1 LLFEALRYLSPLLRP
16 DNSCLIE
23 ILPVE
28 DARCRLA
35 LSLPGTRIDEE
46 SAARLFE
53 PFSGP
58 KLGSDPP
65 LGIAGLLRPFEN
77 LGGTVGWDLSDPVQ
91 PRLVFECPSSSQSA
105 APTSAASS
113 KTVLVVEDE
122 PSIRQLIVKSLERH
136 GYGVLQSAGPI
147 EALTLTAPHTS
158 QPDLLVTDLMVPG
171 MDGRTFAGRLRE
183 KWPALPVLY
192 VSGFTGDPEL
202 TAQLS
207 RGLLPPNTRF
217 LAKPFGTRDLLEAVS
232 SLLTRVSAAS
242 SAL

>member
-1 LLFEALRYLSPLLRP
+1 M
-16 DNSCLIE
+16 
-23 ILPVE
+23 
-28 DARCRLA
+28 
-35 LSLPGTRIDEE
+35 
-46 SAARLFE
+46 FE

-77 LGGTVGWDLSDPVQ
+77 LGGTVSWDLADPAQ
-91 PRLVFECPSSSQSA
+91 PRLVFECPSSSQP
-105 APTSAASS
+105 APASAASS

-136 GYGVLQSAGPI
+136 GYGVLQAACPI
-147 EALTLTAPHTS
+147 EALTLTAQHTS

-171 MDGRTFAGRLRE
+171 MDGRTFAARLRE

-207 RGLLPPNTRF
+207 RGVLPPNTRF
-217 LAKPFGTRDLLEAVS
+217 LAKPFGTRDLLEAANA
-232 SLLTRVSAAS
+232 LMTRASAAA
-242 SAL
+242 SALA